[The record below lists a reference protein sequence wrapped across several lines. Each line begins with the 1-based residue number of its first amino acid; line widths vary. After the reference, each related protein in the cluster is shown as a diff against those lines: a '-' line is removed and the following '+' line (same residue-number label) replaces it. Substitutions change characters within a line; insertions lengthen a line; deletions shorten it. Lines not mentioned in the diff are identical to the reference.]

1 MAVVYNDFVVWVDNA
16 QPDSSCEM
24 DYRILAGRS
33 YYAAYHAVAGS
44 FVADTKRFTNQGMHA
59 QLINTLKSSADA
71 NQKLLGH
78 KLEMCRN
85 IRVRADYHLGNNF
98 QRTNFVQALTK
109 AKEIIKL
116 IESNS
121 NNSSTAVASP

>member
-1 MAVVYNDFVVWVDNA
+1 MAVIYSDFVDWVDNA
-16 QPDSSCEM
+16 QPSSSTEM

-44 FVADTKRFTNQGMHA
+44 YTADKERFSNQGMHA
-59 QLINTLKSSADA
+59 QLINTLKSSTDGS
-71 NQKLLGH
+71 QKLLGH

-98 QRTNFVQALTK
+98 QRSTFVQALTK
-109 AKEIIKL
+109 SKEIIKL
-116 IESNS
+116 VETAS
-121 NNSSTAVASP
+121 NNTSSAASSP